1 MLCILQKINHFHGM
15 LEICRKTP
23 LARNMAAMAA
33 AAPEHYDFCPRSYC
47 LPEHRTQLLHDIAA
61 GEAWTASAAAGIEGD
76 PTLGIA
82 TYALDAAHEE
92 GKQASDPK
100 TSGHIRS
107 HSIEGSGGEEVG
119 ARVLAAH
126 SHSRTYIL
134 KPSGGSQGKGIQLVQ
149 TAAQVHQVRPIS

>member
-1 MLCILQKINHFHGM
+1 MSCILQKINHFHGM

-61 GEAWTASAAAGIEGD
+61 GEAASAAAGIEVD
-76 PTLGIA
+76 STLRIA
-82 TYALDAAHEE
+82 TYAFDAAHEE
-92 GKQASDPK
+92 GMQASDPN
-100 TSGHIRS
+100 TSENIRS
-107 HSIEGSGGEEVG
+107 HSIEGSGSETVG
-119 ARVLAAH
+119 ARKLAAH